1 MRHFDKDSWKK
12 KIDPAFDK
20 PVKTYLKFLFQ
31 VEKLP
36 NEGEITFND
45 ESIELVRENNNLKA
59 DYGTESG
66 MEMFQFAENVGL
78 LSGQEIRGVLNS
90 IAAMGEYR
98 KFSEGI
104 NNAGL
109 ITRFFKK
116 LYFRYF
122 MRDEIAAKMD
132 SLIQQIETLPEEESR
147 QYYANK
153 VNPFINDICTKNSF
167 KSQEGI
173 ELIPLCILIR
183 IVLAKI
189 DEISDDSATKEE
201 IEYLRESTVVISKVL
216 GSIKSVISQLSHQ
229 KDMCELLTDMEKGD
243 DDSLFK
249 AVTIDKT
256 LLSSKSVD
264 KRNVQADATGD
275 YEFQNKLSRKYKKRP
290 LKRVAQHGKSYAVLK
305 FFWNIELYKLNYNEL
320 HYFLKSC
327 GLNPPD
333 SPEAFTKF
341 MQRFK
346 NK

>member
-1 MRHFDKDSWKK
+1 MRHSDKDSWKK
-12 KIDPAFDK
+12 KIDPAFDE
-20 PVKTYLKFLFQ
+20 PVKAYIKFLDQ
-31 VEKLP
+31 VEELP
-36 NEGEITFND
+36 NEGEVTFND
-45 ESIELVRENNNLKA
+45 ESIELVRNNNNLKA

-66 MEMFQFAENVGL
+66 MEMVQFVEKVEL
-78 LSGQEIRGVLNS
+78 LTEQEIKGVLDS
-90 IAAMGEYR
+90 IAAMDEYR
-98 KFSEGI
+98 QFSEGI
-104 NNAGL
+104 NNAGV
-109 ITRFFKK
+109 ITRFFKR
-116 LYFRYF
+116 LYFRYV
-122 MRDEIAAKMD
+122 MRDEIESKMD
-132 SLIQQIETLPEEESR
+132 SLLQLIEILPEEESR

-153 VNPFINDICTKNSF
+153 VNAFINDICTKHSF
-167 KSQEGI
+167 QPQEGI

-183 IVLAKI
+183 VAFVKI
-189 DEISDDSATKEE
+189 DKISEESATKEE
-201 IEYLRESTVVISKVL
+201 IEILSESTIVISKML